1 MQPERKWQILHD
13 FRRQVRRGLAKPSVC
28 PMDNE
33 ELVPKVGADD
43 EPVLACLRCRS
54 LYHIGL
60 DEYDAMERQL

>member
-1 MQPERKWQILHD
+1 
-13 FRRQVRRGLAKPSVC
+13 
-28 PMDNE
+28 MDNE